1 MGRIQFIDDVLGNF
15 QETHGSDSRL
25 NVSARSDTRGYYN
38 SRDESESFTLLFD
51 DANCTALD
59 FCVHLQNTKTD
70 GKHMVIRSASV
81 NSDSNSA
88 FDFVL
93 VTGTA
98 GGGAVAATPVN
109 LNQAGVA
116 KTATVTANTV
126 VDSDANP
133 ITGLTVGSE
142 LDHVNVLA
150 NAHEEFRFQDQVRI
164 GQDQAVGIRCKI
176 GTGVSCFGIIFFYF
190 E

>member
-1 MGRIQFIDDVLGNF
+1 
-15 QETHGSDSRL
+15 
-25 NVSARSDTRGYYN
+25 
-38 SRDESESFTLLFD
+38 
-51 DANCTALD
+51 
-59 FCVHLQNTKTD
+59 
-70 GKHMVIRSASV
+70 MVIRSASV

-88 FDFVL
+88 FDFVI

-116 KTATVTANTV
+116 KTATVTASTV
-126 VDSDANP
+126 VDSDASP
-133 ITGLTVGSE
+133 ISGLTAGNE

-164 GQDQAVGIRCKI
+164 GQNQAVGIRCKI